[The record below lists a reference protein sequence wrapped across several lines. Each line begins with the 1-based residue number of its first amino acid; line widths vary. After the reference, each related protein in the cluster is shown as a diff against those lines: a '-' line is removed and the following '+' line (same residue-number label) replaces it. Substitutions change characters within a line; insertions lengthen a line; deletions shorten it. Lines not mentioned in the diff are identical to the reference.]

1 MYRHITTIMN
11 ISRRSQR
18 IALVSVLLVFASGC
32 SSIGIK
38 GPWNHEPAPDYKL
51 IAANLVNSLS
61 QFPHLNPLM
70 ATVQMTE
77 PTSGFTRSVK
87 AELLAQGYKVDTI
100 LHGEGVN
107 QVNPQIKEMND
118 DDAEQNLYILNIG
131 RVSAERAYA
140 TIAGQ
145 TVPVSEQVIRGVDE
159 RKVTLND
166 DIFDKP
172 DAGFTQVAFKP
183 YNGPTIE
190 DVLAPEASQ
199 SAADSIPAN
208 QSGTAVKA
216 NLYETLV
223 SNYADMFEGFGDV
236 NQSILIFPNDSL
248 RLGDANKLIIEQYVE
263 SMNPKTDIL
272 SVIGCSHGKTAISN
286 GNSLLAL
293 GRANRVKEALLFSG
307 VEHDRILDEGCW
319 SPHTF
324 DEVMP
329 RRGVVLTLK
338 RQKNS

>member
-11 ISRRSQR
+11 MMRRSQR
-18 IALVSVLLVFASGC
+18 IALMSVLLVFASGC

-38 GPWNHEPAPDYKL
+38 APWNNEPSPDYQL
-51 IAANLVNSLS
+51 IAANLINSLS
-61 QFPHLNPLM
+61 QFPHLSPLI

-77 PTSGFTRSVK
+77 PTTDFTRNVK
-87 AELLAQGYKVDTI
+87 TKLQAQGYKVETI
-100 LHGEGVN
+100 LHSEGVN
-107 QVNPQIKEMND
+107 QVRPEIKAMRGNAAD
-118 DDAEQNLYILNIG
+118 QNLYVLNIG

-140 TIAGQ
+140 TVAGN

-166 DIFDKP
+166 DIFETP
-172 DAGFTQVAFKP
+172 DTGFTQVAFKP
-183 YNGPTIE
+183 YNGPNID
-190 DVLAPEASQ
+190 DVLAPEASKSTPDGTPAKLSG
-199 SAADSIPAN
+199 SAI
-208 QSGTAVKA
+208 KA

-223 SNYADMFEGFGDV
+223 SNYADVFEGFEDV
-236 NQSILIFPNDSL
+236 DQSILIFPNDSL
-248 RLGDANKLIIEQYVE
+248 RLGDANKFIIEKYVE
-263 SMNPKTDIL
+263 SMNPETDIL
-272 SVIGCSHGKTAISN
+272 SVIGCSHGKTAINN

-307 VEHDRILDEGCW
+307 LEHDRILDEGCW
-319 SPHTF
+319 APRTF